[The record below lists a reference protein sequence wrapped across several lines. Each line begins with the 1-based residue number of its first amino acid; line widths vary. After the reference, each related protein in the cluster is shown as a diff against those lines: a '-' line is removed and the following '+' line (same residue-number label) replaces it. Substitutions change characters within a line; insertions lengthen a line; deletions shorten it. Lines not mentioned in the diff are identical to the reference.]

1 MRPGLGLGGM
11 THSLVVILSGWDAE
25 MGDGDRADDMVAELA
40 MPIVLI
46 GAGRVLGR
54 MAILGA
60 LDDVVDDGVEASD
73 SGDDAAAG
81 LMAAPG
87 DVAVTMLFKAAT
99 LPCERKLPF
108 RATGEAVAIPGGS

>member
-1 MRPGLGLGGM
+1 
-11 THSLVVILSGWDAE
+11 